1 MKDCCQAL
9 FGSAGEMSREES
21 SRSKIGKWIV
31 DITEHGDGRECMA

>member
-1 MKDCCQAL
+1 
-9 FGSAGEMSREES
+9 MSREGS